1 MVMEVPYSVGIIKA
15 KRFLNII
22 NKTADS
28 GLEASR
34 EKL

>member
-1 MVMEVPYSVGIIKA
+1 MEVPNFVGITKV

-28 GLEASR
+28 GLKASR
-34 EKL
+34 EKF